1 MDRPAH
7 SALTTIGFFRQ
18 QLETDGAAALARN
31 LCDRALTHAD
41 DNIFINLDGH
51 AFLAAFA
58 ETATQ
63 GVLSDIPFAVK
74 DNIDALPFPTTGGCP
89 ALGEYRPEGDAPV
102 VARIRA
108 AGARMVGKTNMHEL
122 ALGIT
127 SNNPAFGP
135 VHNPFDRRRVAGGSS
150 GGSAAAVARGIVPF
164 ALGTDTGGSVRI
176 PAAFCNIVGFR
187 PTVGRYPA
195 DGVLTLSPTRDTIGV
210 MATCVADIASVD
222 SVVTGEAPLA
232 PVTGPLRLGI
242 LADARPRLSTAVDA
256 VTTGALDTLTHAGV
270 ELVPIQSAALE
281 AVDGRLGNVIAL
293 CEVETFWH
301 GFAARTLGLSLVEF
315 AEEIASPDVRD
326 LFLRLEALAVSL
338 RPDYQT
344 AMHQGRPALQRAY
357 TEAMNGHGVDAVLTV
372 TVPVQPPLIGE
383 DEMLRSDGATLP
395 TFQTVTGHSA
405 LASVTGFPSLSL
417 PAGLDMDGLPVGLQ
431 IEAAAGRDRVL
442 LAIAARLERD
452 LARGR

>member
-7 SALTTIGFFRQ
+7 IALTTIGRFRQ
-18 QLETDGAAALARN
+18 QLEADGPAALAHN
-31 LCDRALTHAD
+31 LFDRALAHCD
-41 DNIFINLDGH
+41 DNIFINLDER
-51 AFLAAFA
+51 AFLTAF
-58 ETATQ
+58 E
-63 GVLSDIPFAVK
+63 GEPPPGPLSGIPFAVK

-89 ALGEYRPEGDAPV
+89 ALGEYRPEGDAPA
-102 VARIRA
+102 VARVRA

-127 SNNPAFGP
+127 GNNAAFGP
-135 VHNPFDRRRVAGGSS
+135 VRNPFDRRRVAGGSS

-195 DGVLTLSPTRDTIGV
+195 EGVLTLSPTRDTIGV
-210 MATCVADIASVD
+210 MAATVADTSLVD
-222 SVVTGEAPLA
+222 SVLTGEEPLTPPSGA
-232 PVTGPLRLGI
+232 FRLGI
-242 LADARPRLSTAVDA
+242 LADARPRLSAAVDS
-256 VTTGALDTLTHAGV
+256 VTTRALDTLTHAGV
-270 ELVPIQSAALE
+270 ELVPIQSPALE

-293 CEVETFWH
+293 CEVEAFWH

-338 RPDYQT
+338 RPDYEA
-344 AMHQGRPALQRAY
+344 AMHEGRPVLQQTY
-357 TEAMNGHGVDAVLTV
+357 TEAMNMHEVDAVLTV

-383 DEMLRSDGATLP
+383 DELLQSDGATLP

-417 PAGLDMDGLPVGLQ
+417 PAGLDSDGLPVGLQ
-431 IEAAAGRDRVL
+431 IEAAAGRDRAL
-442 LAIAARLERD
+442 LAVAARLERE
-452 LARGR
+452 LARDH